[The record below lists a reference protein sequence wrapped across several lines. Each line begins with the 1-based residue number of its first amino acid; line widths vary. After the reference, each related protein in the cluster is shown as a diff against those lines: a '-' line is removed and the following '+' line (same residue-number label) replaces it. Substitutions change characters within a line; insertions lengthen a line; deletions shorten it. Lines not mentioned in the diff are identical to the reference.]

1 MPADWRQATIYLR
14 PELKDEPL
22 YHGKAPQQK
31 EFIPL
36 SRLVFFNKRFIIL
49 ADRQSIPAEHT
60 AFPYPVSK
68 LYSQLQLQHLQIVYN
83 RFPSNQL
90 LSIPVSSC
98 CNTRG
103 IFGRSNL
110 GRAL

>member
-36 SRLVFFNKRFIIL
+36 SRLVFFNKRLIIL
-49 ADRQSIPAEHT
+49 ADRQSIPA
-60 AFPYPVSK
+60 
-68 LYSQLQLQHLQIVYN
+68 
-83 RFPSNQL
+83 
-90 LSIPVSSC
+90 
-98 CNTRG
+98 
-103 IFGRSNL
+103 
-110 GRAL
+110 